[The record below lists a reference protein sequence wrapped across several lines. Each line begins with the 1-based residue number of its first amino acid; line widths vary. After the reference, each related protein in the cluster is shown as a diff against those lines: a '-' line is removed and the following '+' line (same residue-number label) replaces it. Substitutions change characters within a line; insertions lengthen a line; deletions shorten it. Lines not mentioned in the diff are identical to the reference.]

1 MLIAWYFSLCI
12 VTILPNDIS
21 ATFYR
26 QCIEKHKEISSTTLP
41 PPNDSLSFTPV
52 AALSDIL
59 QQSDDYQ
66 NPGPDVYPAG
76 YGDYPAGVE
85 SANRYRRE
93 MVTPAPTAP
102 PTPEPPPNCIEP
114 ASLVLNIGVI
124 PTLYRIVYWSTQLLT
139 WLLIPFLSS
148 YVQSGEFT
156 ILSKAK
162 TAVIDNAIY
171 YGTYL
176 IIFVIL
182 LIYAAASTSFNL
194 SFSNLKVVGI
204 SAANTWGLFLLGK
217 HYRLVNVRL
226 LVINHFVLVLLLGYG
241 LVEIPRSFWH
251 RSSIQHQIEWEYFNL
266 AKITEEKHEA
276 VEELESVLGEAKK
289 VSEAVRFGHPCRK
302 HVNTII
308 KKCPDEFQ
316 DELAREQD
324 DYREYSDTNIPSQ
337 R

>member
-1 MLIAWYFSLCI
+1 MIGCFFQSFYFWLLNFLFGGFTFSFSKFSFLGDDSSIRFRDSRIYFFEKNQILYRPIKAVLIAWYFSLCI

-226 LVINHFVLVLLLGYG
+226 LVINHF
-241 LVEIPRSFWH
+241 SF
-251 RSSIQHQIEWEYFNL
+251 SF
-266 AKITEEKHEA
+266 ITWIRP
-276 VEELESVLGEAKK
+276 G
-289 VSEAVRFGHPCRK
+289 
-302 HVNTII
+302 
-308 KKCPDEFQ
+308 
-316 DELAREQD
+316 
-324 DYREYSDTNIPSQ
+324 
-337 R
+337 